1 MADKKTQEKMDEK
14 PRRELKGIFEKTLL
28 VIAVSMSLFHMYVL
42 GVYPI
47 NPWILYS
54 VHLMFG
60 ILIIMS

>member
-1 MADKKTQEKMDEK
+1 MDEK